1 MKATQPPSP
10 TFHPGR
16 HLEILDAGQLHD
28 PYQEVEK
35 FSEPAVCSDCGAVFH
50 DGRWQ
55 WITPSAHAN
64 QTRCAACRRI
74 QENQPAGYVTVEGR
88 FAQDHREEML
98 NLVRNLETRE
108 KAEHPLKRIM
118 AIEEQGDKLEITT
131 TDIHL
136 ARGIGEA
143 LQHAYKGD
151 LDFHYNKDE
160 YLVRVHWRR

>member
-1 MKATQPPSP
+1 MKATQPPAS

-16 HLEILDAGQLHD
+16 HLEILDGPFHD
-28 PYQEVEK
+28 PYQEAEK
-35 FSEPAVCSDCGAVFH
+35 YSEPMVCSDCGAVFS

-55 WITPSAHAN
+55 WIPPPVQAD
-64 QTRCAACRRI
+64 QVRCTACRRI
-74 QENQPAGYVTVEGR
+74 HENQPAGYVTVEGQ

-98 NLVRNLETRE
+98 NLVRHLETRE
-108 KAEHPLKRIM
+108 KAEHPLQRIM
-118 AIEEQGDKLEITT
+118 SIDDQYGKLEITT

-151 LDFHYNKDE
+151 LNFHYNKDQ
-160 YLVRVHWRR
+160 YLLRVHWQR